1 MGQAA
6 YHHFVTK
13 CELFEVGVRLFAK
26 AFIGKVFGQYRLTLK
41 DQVSMDDIR
50 CSAPTKLSLSR

>member
-1 MGQAA
+1 MDQAA

-13 CELFEVGVRLFAK
+13 CELFEVNVTLFAK
-26 AFIGKVFGQYRLTLK
+26 ASIGKVFGQYRLALK

-50 CSAPTKLSLSR
+50 CFAPMKLSL